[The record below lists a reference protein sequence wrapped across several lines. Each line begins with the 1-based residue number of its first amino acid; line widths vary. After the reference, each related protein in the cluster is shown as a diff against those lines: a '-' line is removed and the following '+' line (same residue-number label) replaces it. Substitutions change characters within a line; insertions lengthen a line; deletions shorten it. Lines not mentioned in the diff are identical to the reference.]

1 MKLFNEKEFKV
12 HQETSSRR
20 CLDATDKGHSYFF
33 KRVKQHTSRS
43 SSFSIRFLEKKKYKI
58 KFNEDV

>member
-20 CLDATDKGHSYFF
+20 CLEATDKGHSYLF
-33 KRVKQHTSRS
+33 KRVKQHTSPRS
-43 SSFSIRFLEKKKYKI
+43 SSFSIRFLEKERNI
-58 KFNEDV
+58 K